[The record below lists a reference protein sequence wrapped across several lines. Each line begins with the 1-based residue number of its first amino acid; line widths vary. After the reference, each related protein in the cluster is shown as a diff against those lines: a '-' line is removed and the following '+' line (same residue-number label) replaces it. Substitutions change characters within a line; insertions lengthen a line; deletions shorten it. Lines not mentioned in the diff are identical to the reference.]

1 MTPRNPPHP
10 SAPCQP
16 RMRERHVPT
25 RPSAKAIASRQKGL
39 REGEKSLVLAR
50 PHTSREAVLRPSMA
64 ARPLVA
70 SASRMLPNHPFK
82 PTPSTRLNSG
92 VGTQMKHLLV
102 ALIVSLSTP
111 ASASE
116 TDSNGPTVFQEGSAQ
131 AVLPS
136 DMKVTSVSSGLR
148 AVFGSSKDHTL
159 ELSFSRSPPGTSAD
173 GREFVR
179 AAAVAKAAQ
188 LKTATDRVLFMDPAG
203 DLEREGKTFRIVHW
217 QIGVQEVFLS

>member
-1 MTPRNPPHP
+1 
-10 SAPCQP
+10 
-16 RMRERHVPT
+16 
-25 RPSAKAIASRQKGL
+25 
-39 REGEKSLVLAR
+39 
-50 PHTSREAVLRPSMA
+50 
-64 ARPLVA
+64 
-70 SASRMLPNHPFK
+70 
-82 PTPSTRLNSG
+82 
-92 VGTQMKHLLV
+92 MKHLLV

-136 DMKVTSVSSGLR
+136 DMEVTSVSSGLR

-217 QIGVQEVFLS
+217 QIGVQEGVFVLTVTAPMPMSPELDDFLGAGLQTMVNSVAAVDPD